1 MLLSGNP
8 EVGLIIA
15 VKRLLNAI
23 KRIRQAMKPAGKT
36 QNPDM
41 ALQNDKIH
49 RSSPVAHALIKEFE
63 QLRLVA
69 YLCPAGVW
77 TIGWG
82 HTKGV
87 MPGHKI
93 FADQAERFFQEDIAE
108 FDAGVASLFFT
119 APLEQ
124 HHFDAL
130 VSFAYNVGL
139 KALENSTLCKLV
151 REGNIDGAAAEFEKW
166 VSGGRPR
173 KKLSGLVKR
182 RKKER
187 ALFEGKYNY

>member
-1 MLLSGNP
+1 MNLD
-8 EVGLIIA
+8 
-15 VKRLLNAI
+15 
-23 KRIRQAMKPAGKT
+23 GKT
-36 QNPDM
+36 QNPEM
-41 ALQNDKIH
+41 TLQDIKIS

-63 QLRLVA
+63 QCRLLA

-93 FADQAERFFQEDIAE
+93 FADQAEQLFQEDIAE
-108 FDAGVASLFFT
+108 FDAGVAALFST
-119 APLEQ
+119 AHLEQ
-124 HHFDAL
+124 HQFDAL
-130 VSFAYNVGL
+130 VCFAYNTGL
-139 KALENSTLCKLV
+139 KALENSTLRKLV
-151 REGNIDGAAAEFEKW
+151 REGNIEGAAAEFEKW
-166 VSGGRPR
+166 VSGGRPKR
-173 KKLSGLVKR
+173 KLSGLVKR